1 MHGAPECLKFVQ
13 LWPTFSMN
21 PIRSLRLSDA
31 RIVVS
36 RQIQALKEGLP
47 ASLFDFSS
55 LNI

>member
-31 RIVVS
+31 RIVVP